1 MNSDTTPQ
9 TNELDMTA
17 YQLVYAPHQ
26 MLETQVQPFIFDKPE
41 YRQAVSYHMQNLCRN
56 HKGLGLAANQ
66 INLNAAV
73 FVVHVQKDLV
83 TMFNPQIHGVSDDK
97 VLMSEGCLS
106 DPGMYL
112 KVKRPDMVTASW
124 EDETGKR
131 SQATLFGMDCRVFLH
146 EYDHLQ
152 GIMFTDR
159 VGNIKLKMA
168 RKKQGAAL
176 NRAAQRIM
184 ANMA

>member
-1 MNSDTTPQ
+1 MSNNPTI
-9 TNELDMTA
+9 LDLTA
-17 YQLVYAPHQ
+17 HQLVYAPHP
-26 MLETQVQPFIFDKPE
+26 MLETQVAPFALDNPE
-41 YRQAVSYHMQNLCRN
+41 YRQAVSSHMQNLCRD

-73 FVVHVQKDLV
+73 FVVHVQGDMV
-83 TMFNPQIHGVSDDK
+83 TMFNPQIHEVSDDK

-112 KVKRPDMVTASW
+112 KVKRPDMIKASW

-146 EYDHLQ
+146 EFDHLQ
-152 GIMFTDR
+152 GVMFSDR
-159 VGNIKLKMA
+159 VGNTKLKMA
-168 RKKQGAAL
+168 RKKQSGRL

-184 ANMA
+184 ADMS